1 MGMLDFIK
9 RLFNKKKK
17 NPTDYLFLRIKNNSP
32 ICRFIVEISVDRD
45 SEKYKNLKSLLEPTE
60 NKANL
65 FNFATDIIC
74 PDYIIKSEN
83 IISNILSYP
92 VSSDRN
98 EELIKF
104 KENVKKYKEF
114 EELLNSSDE
123 ILVRFGFKYFVQPP
137 YPLEGEYIDKNHIY
151 YDLIINNKE
160 NKINKISME
169 LICLR
174 FEKETMTMLHEVGS
188 YTKQFNTYDE
198 FYDDI
203 IKVIKIKQIV

>member
-9 RLFNKKKK
+9 SLFNKKKK
-17 NPTDYLFLRIKNNSP
+17 HSTDNLFLRLKNRP

-45 SEKYKNLKSLLEPTE
+45 SENYKNFKSLLGPTV
-60 NKANL
+60 NTVYPFNL
-65 FNFATDIIC
+65 ATDIIC
-74 PDYIIKSEN
+74 PDYIIKSED

-137 YPLEGEYIDKNHIY
+137 YPLEGDYIDKNHIY

-174 FEKETMTMLHEVGS
+174 FEKTTMTMLHEVGS

-203 IKVIKIKQIV
+203 IKVIKIKQFM

>member
-1 MGMLDFIK
+1 MEMLDFIK

-17 NPTDYLFLRIKNNSP
+17 TTDNLFLRIKNNSP

-45 SEKYKNLKSLLEPTE
+45 SENYKNLKSLLGADNTV
-60 NKANL
+60 NL
-65 FNFATDIIC
+65 FNLATDIIC
-74 PDYIIKSEN
+74 PDYIIKSED

-92 VSSDRN
+92 VSSDKN

-137 YPLEGEYIDKNHIY
+137 YPLGGDYIDKNHIY

-160 NKINKISME
+160 NKINKISKE

-174 FEKETMTMLHEVGS
+174 FEKTTMTMLHEVGS
-188 YTKQFNTYDE
+188 YTKQFKTYDE

-203 IKVIKIKQIV
+203 IKVIKIKQFV

>member
-1 MGMLDFIK
+1 MEMLDFIK

-17 NPTDYLFLRIKNNSP
+17 HHTDDLFLRIKNNSP

-45 SEKYKNLKSLLEPTE
+45 SEKYKNLKSLLEPAE

-74 PDYIIKSEN
+74 PDYIIKSED
-83 IISNILSYP
+83 IISNILNYP
-92 VSSDRN
+92 ISSDRN
-98 EELIKF
+98 KELIKF

-123 ILVRFGFKYFVQPP
+123 ILVRFGFKYFVQLP
-137 YPLEGEYIDKNHIY
+137 YPLESDYIDKNHIY

-169 LICLR
+169 LIGLR
-174 FEKETMTMLHEVGS
+174 FEKATMTMLHEVCS
-188 YTKQFNTYDE
+188 YTKQFKTYDE

>member
-1 MGMLDFIK
+1 MLDFIK
-9 RLFNKKKK
+9 RLFNRRNKKS
-17 NPTDYLFLRIKNNSP
+17 TDDLFLRIKNNSP
-32 ICRFIVEISVDRD
+32 ICRLIVEISVDRD

-60 NKANL
+60 NKTNL

-74 PDYIIKSEN
+74 PDYIIKSED

-123 ILVRFGFKYFVQPP
+123 ILVRFGFKYFIQPP
-137 YPLEGEYIDKNHIY
+137 YPLEGDYIDKNHIY

-160 NKINKISME
+160 NKINKISKE

-174 FEKETMTMLHEVGS
+174 FEKQL
-188 YTKQFNTYDE
+188 
-198 FYDDI
+198 
-203 IKVIKIKQIV
+203 

>member
-1 MGMLDFIK
+1 MGMLYFIK

-17 NPTDYLFLRIKNNSP
+17 HPTDYLFLRLKNRP

-45 SEKYKNLKSLLEPTE
+45 SENYKNFKSLLGPT
-60 NKANL
+60 ANTIYP
-65 FNFATDIIC
+65 FNLATDIIC
-74 PDYIIKSEN
+74 PDYIIKSED

-114 EELLNSSDE
+114 EELLNYSDE

-137 YPLEGEYIDKNHIY
+137 YPLEGDYIDKNHIY

-174 FEKETMTMLHEVGS
+174 FEKTSMTMIHEVGS

-203 IKVIKIKQIV
+203 IKVIKIKQFV

>member
-17 NPTDYLFLRIKNNSP
+17 QSTDYLFLRLKNRP

-45 SEKYKNLKSLLEPTE
+45 SENYKNFKSLLGPT
-60 NKANL
+60 ANTVYP

-74 PDYIIKSEN
+74 PDYIIKSED

-123 ILVRFGFKYFVQPP
+123 ILVRFGFKYFIQPP
-137 YPLEGEYIDKNHIY
+137 HPLEGDYIDENHVY

-174 FEKETMTMLHEVGS
+174 FEKTTMTMLYEVGS
-188 YTKQFNTYDE
+188 YTKQFKTYDE
-198 FYDDI
+198 FYYDI
-203 IKVIKIKQIV
+203 IKVIKIKQFV

>member
-17 NPTDYLFLRIKNNSP
+17 HSTDYLFLRLKNRP
-32 ICRFIVEISVDRD
+32 ICRFIVEISVDRN

-74 PDYIIKSEN
+74 PDYIIKSED

-123 ILVRFGFKYFVQPP
+123 ILVRFGFKYFIQPP
-137 YPLEGEYIDKNHIY
+137 YPLEGRYIDKNHIY

-169 LICLR
+169 FICLR
-174 FEKETMTMLHEVGS
+174 FEKTTMTMLHEVGS
-188 YTKQFNTYDE
+188 YTKQFKTYDE
-198 FYDDI
+198 FYDYI
-203 IKVIKIKQIV
+203 IKVIKIKQIE

>member
-9 RLFNKKKK
+9 SLFNRKKK
-17 NPTDYLFLRIKNNSP
+17 NTTDYLFLRLKNRP

-45 SEKYKNLKSLLEPTE
+45 SENYKNFKSLLGPT
-60 NKANL
+60 ANTIYP
-65 FNFATDIIC
+65 FNLATDIIC
-74 PDYIIKSEN
+74 PDYIIKSED

-92 VSSDRN
+92 VSSDKN

-104 KENVKKYKEF
+104 KENVKNYKEL
-114 EELLNSSDE
+114 EDLLNSSDE
-123 ILVRFGFKYFVQPP
+123 ILVRFGFKYFIQPP
-137 YPLEGEYIDKNHIY
+137 YPLEGDYIDKNHIY

-160 NKINKISME
+160 NKINKISKE

-174 FEKETMTMLHEVGS
+174 FEKATMTMLHEVGS
-188 YTKQFNTYDE
+188 YTKQFKTYDE